1 MKLDELNLLEMT
13 YEEFTI
19 QEMEILD
26 SLPRTREAA
35 EEIIDYLSEMDGSVN
50 AWITLLSEYED
61 VLSKEEYRKFAS
73 KAVECIDEN
82 ILKLELDAGEG
93 GE

>member
-26 SLPRTREAA
+26 SLPRTRKAA
-35 EEIIDYLSEMDGSVN
+35 EEIIDYLSGMDGSGM
-50 AWITLLSEYED
+50 Y
-61 VLSKEEYRKFAS
+61 
-73 KAVECIDEN
+73 
-82 ILKLELDAGEG
+82 
-93 GE
+93 